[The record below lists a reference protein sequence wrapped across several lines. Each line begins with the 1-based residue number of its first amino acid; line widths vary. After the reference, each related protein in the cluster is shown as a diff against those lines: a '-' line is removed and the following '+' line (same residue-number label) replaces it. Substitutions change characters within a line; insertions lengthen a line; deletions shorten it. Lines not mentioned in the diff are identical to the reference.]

1 MKIYR
6 NAKDILRKDK
16 MGRRFSMLGLGILFV
31 GMIASFVP
39 TWYPPDQPA
48 PSGAIQ
54 AFLYHY
60 WTLISFLALPLGF
73 LTASIGS
80 YFINRFARRTW
91 PGSKMIARPD
101 EVLERNL
108 KGLDDK
114 HAYYAY
120 SLPVPYALSGPFGL
134 INLAIRSDK
143 GKVTI
148 EGNRWRE
155 PFSFTRIFT
164 IFAREGVGNP
174 SKELAEQEQY
184 LRNYLQKVQNGAAEA
199 GNNLSEVPITSAVV
213 FLNEGVQLVLNN
225 PELTV
230 LRADQLKDFV
240 RRRTKEVKVPN
251 VTQKLLTQTLS
262 ENAIHQDGEEE
273 TAQ

>member
-1 MKIYR
+1 MKVYR
-6 NAKDILRKDK
+6 NSKDILRKDK
-16 MGRRFSMLGLGILFV
+16 LGKRFSMAGLGILFV

-48 PSGAIQ
+48 PDGLIAP
-54 AFLYHY
+54 FLYHY

-101 EVLERNL
+101 EVLERSL

-143 GKVTI
+143 GKVTVD
-148 EGNRWRE
+148 GNRWRE
-155 PFSFTRIFT
+155 PFSFMRLFT

-174 SKELAEQEQY
+174 NKELAEQEQY
-184 LRNYLQKVQNGAAEA
+184 LRNYLQKIQNGAAQE
-199 GNNLSEVPITSAVV
+199 GSDLSQVPITSAVV
-213 FLNEGVQLVLNN
+213 FLNESVQLDLNN

-230 LRADQLKDFV
+230 VRAEQLKDFI
-240 RRRTKEVKVPN
+240 RRRTKEIKVPAT
-251 VTQKLLTQTLS
+251 TQKLLLQTLD
-262 ENAIHQDGEEE
+262 EHVIHQNEAVEE
-273 TAQ
+273 A